1 MGMAKAVFLDRD
13 ETLIPDPGYIN
24 NPAYF
29 DVFPWVPGALK
40 LLQQAGFKLILI
52 TNQSG
57 IGRGLI
63 DPKQLDAIHRKL
75 NHTLHEA
82 GARAFDLIE
91 ICPHRPTDN
100 CDCRKPKPKL
110 ILDAATKLSLDLSQC
125 FLIGDRDSDVEAG
138 NNAGLKKSFK
148 IASGDEL
155 DFKKA
160 LEEILKNEPS

>member
-1 MGMAKAVFLDRD
+1 MAKAVFLDRD
-13 ETLIPDPGYIN
+13 ETLNPDPGYIN
-24 NPAYF
+24 DPAHF
-29 DVFPWVPGALK
+29 EVFPWVPAALK
-40 LLQQAGFKLILI
+40 ELQSAGFKLVLI

-63 DPKQLDAIHRKL
+63 EPAKLDAVHRKL
-75 NHTLHEA
+75 NRSLQEI

-91 ICPHRPTDN
+91 ICPHKPDDN

-110 ILDAATKLSLDLSQC
+110 ILDAAKKLQLDLTQC
-125 FLIGDRDSDVEAG
+125 YLIGDRDSDVDAG

-148 IASGDEL
+148 MAPGNHA

-160 LEEILKNEPS
+160 LAEILGTASS